1 MAHRRTQQA
10 VGNCFVRPKNY
21 KPHGPYP
28 LENSG
33 CAKRLSQVPENLQR
47 NKPEGAGYVLKKM
60 NLKKSFAKLTLIILL
75 ASYFLLPTP
84 YSLLPTSPALAQE
97 SDQDRI
103 NDIAKQLN
111 CPTCAGINLADC
123 RTQTCEQWRG
133 QIGDLVEEGY
143 TDQEVLDY
151 FSARYG
157 DQVLQE
163 PPKRGF
169 TLILWVLPVIALL
182 GGGVWFVYTIRRWH
196 KRQPASTVATPV
208 PVPEHTPD
216 TLPEADDYLGQVDQD
231 LEIEA

>member
-1 MAHRRTQQA
+1 M
-10 VGNCFVRPKNY
+10 K
-21 KPHGPYP
+21 
-28 LENSG
+28 
-33 CAKRLSQVPENLQR
+33 
-47 NKPEGAGYVLKKM
+47 LKKF
-60 NLKKSFAKLTLIILL
+60 FAKLTLIILL
-75 ASYFLLPTP
+75 AP
-84 YSLLPTSPALAQE
+84 YSLLPTAYCLLPTPALAQAP
-97 SDQDRI
+97 DHGRI

-182 GGGVWFVYTIRRWH
+182 GGVVWLVYTIRGWR
-196 KRQPASTVATPV
+196 KQQPAAV
-208 PVPEHTPD
+208 PAPSPEHTPD
-216 TLPEADDYLGQVDQD
+216 TLPGTDDYLSQVDED
-231 LEIEA
+231 LGIET